1 MKLPNKIISYKE
13 SVLSRFPLVL
23 SVLSDNPM
31 NVYELFELTKDSFTD
46 VEEFMDTLECL
57 YALKKVTFDDESG
70 VLFYAVWNILRK
82 VSSTKNYF

>member
-1 MKLPNKIISYKE
+1 
-13 SVLSRFPLVL
+13 
-23 SVLSDNPM
+23 M

-70 VLFYAVWNILRK
+70 VLFYAV
-82 VSSTKNYF
+82 

>member
-23 SVLSDNPM
+23 SVLSENPVG
-31 NVYELFELTKDSFTD
+31 VYDLFELTKDSFSD
-46 VEEFMDTLECL
+46 IEEYMDTIECL

-70 VLFYAVWNILRK
+70 VLYYAVWNILWK
-82 VSSTKNYF
+82 ISSTKNCF

>member
-57 YALKKVTFDDESG
+57 YELKKVTFDDESG
-70 VLFYAVWNILRK
+70 VLFYAV
-82 VSSTKNYF
+82 

>member
-13 SVLSRFPLVL
+13 SVLSRFTLVL

-31 NVYELFELTKDSFTD
+31 NVYDLFELTKDSFTD

-70 VLFYAVWNILRK
+70 VLFYAV
-82 VSSTKNYF
+82 

>member
-23 SVLSDNPM
+23 SVLSENPVG
-31 NVYELFELTKDSFTD
+31 VYDLVELTKDSFTD
-46 VEEFMDTLECL
+46 IEEYMDTIECL

-70 VLFYAVWNILRK
+70 VLYYAV
-82 VSSTKNYF
+82 

>member
-46 VEEFMDTLECL
+46 VEDFMDTLECL
-57 YALKKVTFDDESG
+57 YALKKVTFDDECG
-70 VLFYAVWNILRK
+70 VLFYAV
-82 VSSTKNYF
+82 

>member
-46 VEEFMDTLECL
+46 VEDFMDTLECL

-70 VLFYAVWNILRK
+70 GLFYAV
-82 VSSTKNYF
+82 

>member
-23 SVLSDNPM
+23 SVLSENPVG
-31 NVYELFELTKDSFTD
+31 VYDLFELNKDSFTD
-46 VEEFMDTLECL
+46 IEEYMDTIECL

-70 VLFYAVWNILRK
+70 VLYYAV
-82 VSSTKNYF
+82 

>member
-1 MKLPNKIISYKE
+1 MKLPNKIISSKE

-23 SVLSDNPM
+23 SVLSENPM

-46 VEEFMDTLECL
+46 IEEYMDTIECL

-70 VLFYAVWNILRK
+70 VLYYAV
-82 VSSTKNYF
+82 